1 MPVGK
6 YERVTQHPLKLRGAL
21 GSPYSLKMRAVLRY
35 RRIPFRWVPQ
45 GSAWDDLPPFPLIPV
60 IGFPDADGHYGDAQM
75 DSSPL
80 IMRLESMFEGRSL
93 VPTDPVVAF
102 VDYLIE
108 DFADEWLTKAMYHYR
123 WYYDE
128 AIDKAKHLLPLDR
141 DQQTPAH
148 QWERAQRFI
157 SERQIGRRAL
167 VGSTEQNRAPI
178 EESFVRLL
186 GLLENLLAAT
196 PFLFGTRPSRGD
208 FGLFGQLVQLLR
220 WDPVS
225 VRIGMEHAP
234 RLVNWVDR
242 TDDLSWWEVDNGNG
256 WAGRESIPAETLAL
270 LPEIGR
276 TYAPFLLANDAAI
289 ASGDETFSCVI
300 DGHPYSQGTFV
311 YQRKCLAWLREQHAS
326 LSPADRAA
334 VDALLAGTGCEVLF
348 G

>member
-1 MPVGK
+1 MQLN
-6 YERVTQHPLKLRGAL
+6 THPLKLRGAL

-45 GSAWDDLPPFPLIPV
+45 GSRDDDLPPFPLIPV
-60 IGFPDADGHYGDAQM
+60 IGFPDSEGRYVDAQM

-80 IMRLESMFEGRSL
+80 IMRLESMTHERSL
-93 VPTDPVVAF
+93 VPTDPVAAF
-102 VDYLIE
+102 LDYLVE
-108 DFADEWLTKAMYHYR
+108 DFADEWVTKAMYHYR

-128 AIDKAKHLLPLDR
+128 AIEKAKRLLPLDR
-141 DQQTPAH
+141 DQQLPAH
-148 QWERAQRFI
+148 QWERAQKFI

-178 EESFVRLL
+178 EESFLRLL
-186 GLLENLLAAT
+186 GLLENLLAET
-196 PFLFGTRPSRGD
+196 PFLFGSRPSRAD

-225 VRIGMEHAP
+225 VRLGMLHAP

-242 TDDLSWWEVDNGNG
+242 TDDLSWWDVNGDDG
-256 WAGRESIPAETLAL
+256 WTDRGSVPAVTLAL

-276 TYAPFLLANDAAI
+276 TYAPFLLANNAALE
-289 ASGDETFSCVI
+289 AGDETFDCVI

-311 YQRKCLAWLREQHAS
+311 YQRKCLAWLREQHAA
-326 LSPADRAA
+326 LGAADRSA

-348 G
+348 Y